1 MSNLSVFQT
10 LRQDNPDLFTAAGL
24 SALLGDCLC
33 VKYPEHHKFTYPSLL
48 NLDVYLALAEIDNS
62 IQHQKIIHLIMA
74 NPNAWPAIVKS
85 GRKSD
90 PNSGK
95 LFYAD
100 YGAWLFLYY
109 RIRDKVYQLQKNL
122 NISGVS
128 QRHISIRDRLFSFPK
143 EEALVLM
150 LHSDACG
157 NIKDERTI
165 LQNAV
170 PEITNYFLKLVEI
183 SPAYNLFLVGENN
196 KKIPTTAVEVEKAA
210 SKAVKAEIDS
220 QSYNWKKISPKRGES
235 EPIDLLDP
243 DEIHLCLH
251 LDWDNNEV
259 LFFEAH
265 HPDKSRCPWAN

>member
-10 LRQDNPDLFTAAGL
+10 LRQDNPDLFTATGL
-24 SALLGDCLC
+24 SALLGDCLR

-90 PNSGK
+90 PDLGK
-95 LFYAD
+95 FFYAD

-109 RIRDKVYQLQKNL
+109 RIRDNVYQLQQNL

-143 EEALVLM
+143 EEPLVLM
-150 LHSDACG
+150 LECD
-157 NIKDERTI
+157 RTI

-170 PEITNYFLKLVEI
+170 PEITNYFLKLVQM
-183 SPAYNLFLVGENN
+183 SPAYNLFLVDENN
-196 KKIPTTAVEVEKAA
+196 KKIPVTAAEVKNAA
-210 SKAVKAEIDS
+210 SQAVKAEIDCEA
-220 QSYNWKKISPKRGES
+220 YNWKKISPKRWES
-235 EPIDLLDP
+235 ELIDLLDP
-243 DEIHLCLH
+243 DKIHLCLH

-259 LFFEAH
+259 IFFEAH
-265 HPDKSRCPWAN
+265 HPDKSRFPWAK